1 MYMYLNRSQDS
12 SLVEHRTRDQ
22 NRQKVASSNPGTSS
36 RRIFSSRVNFLC
48 WLLFG
53 IRCNPV
59 LPQWHIKNS
68 GHSAKSACGRLYLNM
83 HTPWTQWRWSGLTMP
98 LRRHSVG
105 TYQKMSSHTTCQ
117 GTTYSRPQLSQ
128 LAEPLWTGPGLK
140 SGISVCDLL
149 PKKTKKSRQEMNCQ
163 TLSQDSRTQEESHH
177 PHHTFQYL
185 NRITQGRVW
194 RNSNEQGWKGIVTI
208 SGIEGQS

>member
-59 LPQWHIKNS
+59 LPQWQVKNS
-68 GHSAKSACGRLYLNM
+68 GHSAKSAGGRLHLNTRRV
-83 HTPWTQWRWSGLTMP
+83 HPWP
-98 LRRHSVG
+98 NEVG
-105 TYQKMSSHTTCQ
+105 VGWLCRCPGIVWKPIRKQAHI
-117 GTTYSRPQLSQ
+117 QLVRECSSQ
-128 LAEPLWTGPGLK
+128 LAEPQWTDPGIKKGIYMRELISTLK
-140 SGISVCDLL
+140 
-149 PKKTKKSRQEMNCQ
+149 KKARQEWM
-163 TLSQDSRTQEESHH
+163 
-177 PHHTFQYL
+177 
-185 NRITQGRVW
+185 
-194 RNSNEQGWKGIVTI
+194 
-208 SGIEGQS
+208 IEHFPKLLASEDKAT